1 MYQSSG
7 QFGVSDG
14 GASPDVVFGRET
26 EKCLVV
32 MRKLRAA
39 RVTHVV
45 GGARNRLAAAHE
57 LATQSSAT
65 CRPRQAACS
74 MRYSTVFEE
83 NVRAVRCRRKK
94 GPSARKSTGVSAGR

>member
-45 GGARNRLAAAHE
+45 GGRSRVGDSIKRYL
-57 LATQSSAT
+57 
-65 CRPRQAACS
+65 QA
-74 MRYSTVFEE
+74 
-83 NVRAVRCRRKK
+83 
-94 GPSARKSTGVSAGR
+94 PTGGVLDAIFHCF